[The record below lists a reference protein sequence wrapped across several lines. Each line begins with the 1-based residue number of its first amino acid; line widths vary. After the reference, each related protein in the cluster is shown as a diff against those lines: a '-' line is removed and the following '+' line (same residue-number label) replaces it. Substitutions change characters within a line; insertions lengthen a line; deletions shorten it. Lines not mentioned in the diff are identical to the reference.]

1 LKKRRKKVAE
11 GEEEPWTKVELLSY
25 LKDAIPY
32 QRILL
37 AALAQVG
44 KEPATS
50 KQVIFL
56 MNEIAKRR
64 PSEGIDK
71 KITGRQIAGA
81 RGGLKLRRKQLNK
94 EDIIESSWS
103 SNERDYIYKIKD
115 DYKQIVI
122 DWVKGEKLWIK
133 EEIG

>member
-1 LKKRRKKVAE
+1 
-11 GEEEPWTKVELLSY
+11 
-25 LKDAIPY
+25 
-32 QRILL
+32 L

-81 RGGLKLRRKQLNK
+81 RGGLKLRRKPLNK

-103 SNERDYIYKIKD
+103 RAERDYIYKIKE

-122 DWVKGEKLWIK
+122 DWVKDEKLWIK